1 MHGEDKNMTGI
12 PAEKASH
19 ILTLDNRRELRAT
32 GVSNVDSFDE
42 QTVVAYTSLGQ
53 LIVRGENL
61 HIEKLSVETG
71 EMTLTGNVASMSYVG
86 DEKRGGAL
94 SRLFR

>member
-1 MHGEDKNMTGI
+1 MYEEKNTGT
-12 PAEKASH
+12 ANKAPH
-19 ILTLDNRRELRAT
+19 MITLDNRHELRAT

-42 QTVVAYTSLGQ
+42 QTVVVYTSLGQ
-53 LIVRGENL
+53 LIVRGEGL

-71 EMTLTGNVASMSYVG
+71 ELTLTGTVASMSYVG
-86 DEKRGGAL
+86 DEKRGGGL

>member
-1 MHGEDKNMTGI
+1 MYQ
-12 PAEKASH
+12 EKAAAAKAPH
-19 ILTLDNRRELRAT
+19 QLTLENRHQLCAT

-42 QTVVAYTSLGQ
+42 QTVVVYTSLGQ
-53 LIVRGENL
+53 LVVRGEGL

-71 EMTLTGNVASMSYVG
+71 ELTLTGTVASMAYVG
-86 DEKRGGAL
+86 DEKRGGL

>member
-1 MHGEDKNMTGI
+1 MYE
-12 PAEKASH
+12 EKTMSASNSKAPH
-19 ILTLDNRRELRAT
+19 TVTLDNRRELRAA
-32 GVSNVDSFDE
+32 GVSKVDSFDE

-53 LIVRGENL
+53 MVVRGEGL

-71 EMTLTGNVASMSYVG
+71 ELTLTGTISSISYVG
-86 DEKRGGAL
+86 EEKRGGVL

>member
-1 MHGEDKNMTGI
+1 MYENKNTGT
-12 PAEKASH
+12 AGAKAPH
-19 ILTLDNRRELRAT
+19 ILTLDNRHELRAT

-53 LIVRGENL
+53 LIIRGENL

-71 EMTLTGNVASMSYVG
+71 ELTLTGNVSSLAYAG
-86 DEKRGGAL
+86 EEKHGGL

>member
-1 MHGEDKNMTGI
+1 MYEEKN
-12 PAEKASH
+12 ASASNKEPH
-19 ILTLDNRRELRAT
+19 VITLDNRRELRAT

-42 QTVVAYTSLGQ
+42 QTVVVYTSLGQ
-53 LIVRGENL
+53 LIVRGEGL

-71 EMTLTGNVASMSYVG
+71 ELTLTGTVASMSYVG
-86 DEKRGGAL
+86 DEKRGGAF

>member
-1 MHGEDKNMTGI
+1 MYE
-12 PAEKASH
+12 EKRDPKAAAAKAPH
-19 ILTLDNRRELRAT
+19 VLTLDNRHQLRAT

-42 QTVVAYTSLGQ
+42 QTVVVYTSLGQ
-53 LIVRGENL
+53 LVVRGEGL
-61 HIEKLSVETG
+61 QIEKLNVETG
-71 EMTLTGNVASMSYVG
+71 ELTLVGAVASMAYVG